1 MIKKQNFEGVLK
13 KIKPLKK
20 IKDYASKAN
29 KKVYLVGGMLR
40 DLLLGLE
47 INDIDIAISGKGK
60 EFASALGK
68 SFRLKKDL
76 NEFRVVEGNMNIDIL
91 GLGSTEILEDLGRRD
106 FTINAMAYNLL
117 DKRFID
123 PFNGVKDLEKGIIRA
138 MGRKNIVEDSCRILR
153 GLRFRAAFGFKIE
166 EKTSN
171 LFLEYADKLS
181 SVAPERIHLELIAIF
196 EAKNSHL
203 AIIPEI
209 FDVIFP
215 GFLKMKE
222 IKGGKITENLLS
234 HSVLTLE
241 KMEYLLRDFGV
252 FRTHKKRVETYYA
265 ENKAKLKLAAL
276 LHDIKKPET
285 KEIIEDT
292 VHFYGHDKM
301 GSDWFGEIGKKLKFS
316 SKERNYI
323 STIIKHHMRIH
334 LLANQEEIT
343 ERAKRRLCFEL
354 GNDIIGL
361 ALFSL
366 ADQVATIG
374 TEDPD
379 LLEVCNQI
387 INYYFSMKD
396 EVEKPLLKGRDL
408 IKHFN
413 LTPGPVFGEILRKV
427 QMAYEEGKI
436 KTEEEALVF
445 VEETIRGLDI
455 TKS

>member
-1 MIKKQNFEGVLK
+1 MIKKQNMENVLRQ
-13 KIKPLKK
+13 IKPLAK
-20 IKDYASKAN
+20 IKEYAKKAN

-40 DLLLGLE
+40 DLLLGIT
-47 INDIDIAISGKGK
+47 INDIDIAISGNGK
-60 EFASALGK
+60 EFARALGK
-68 SFRLKKDL
+68 SFRLKEGL
-76 NEFRVVEGNMNIDIL
+76 NEFRVVDDNMNIDIL
-91 GLGSTEILEDLGRRD
+91 GLGSTEILEDLERRD

-153 GLRFRAAFGFKIE
+153 GLRFRAIFGFKIE
-166 EKTSN
+166 EKTAD
-171 LFLEYADKLS
+171 LFMEYADKLS
-181 SVAPERIHLELIAIF
+181 SIAPERIRLEFISIF
-196 EAKNSHL
+196 EAANSHL
-203 AIIPEI
+203 AVIPEV

-222 IKGGKITENLLS
+222 IKGGKVTENLMA
-234 HSVLTLE
+234 HSILTLE
-241 KMEYLLRDFGV
+241 KMDSLSRDLKVFGA
-252 FRTHKKRVETYYA
+252 HKKRVEAYYA

-285 KEIIEDT
+285 KEVTENT

-301 GSDWFGEIGKKLKFS
+301 GSDWFGKIGKKLKFS
-316 SKERNYI
+316 SKERDYI
-323 STIIKHHMRIH
+323 MSIIKHHMRIH

-354 GNDIIGL
+354 GNDVMGL

-366 ADQVATIG
+366 ADQIATIG
-374 TEDPD
+374 REDSH

-387 INYYFSMKD
+387 ISYYFSMKD

-413 LTPGPVFGEILRKV
+413 LAPGPIFGDILGKV
-427 QMAYEEGKI
+427 QMAYEEGEITTK
-436 KTEEEALVF
+436 EEALAF
-445 VEETIRGLDI
+445 VKDNIRGLDI
-455 TKS
+455 TES